1 MPAATPEPVSRKK
14 PARLKAAGGFL
25 MEVYDQ
31 WRDDNAM
38 TLGAAL
44 AFYTIFSM
52 APLLIVVIAIVGF
65 ILGEHTVQTEIVK
78 RVQELIGSQGA
89 DAVRT
94 MIRAAYRPG
103 TGLWA
108 TVIGIFV
115 ILFGSTS
122 ALVMLKQALNIV
134 WGAKPDPNAPYWN
147 LVKERLLS
155 VALILFIGFLL
166 ILSMLLS
173 VALSFVTGFFHHI
186 LPLPSSFI
194 QAADFGISVLLI
206 TLLFALIY
214 KILPDVEIAWTDV
227 WVGSVITA
235 VLFSL
240 GKFLIGMYLGR
251 SSIASAYGAASSL
264 AVVLMWIYYCSQ
276 IFFIGAEI
284 TQVYANRYGSH
295 VKPRWELAGPASG
308 NHQPPCRS
316 EPEE

>member
-1 MPAATPEPVSRKK
+1 MSAASSTPVSQKK
-14 PARLKAAGGFL
+14 PTRLKAAWGFL
-25 MEVYDQ
+25 AEVYDQ

-52 APLLIVVIAIVGF
+52 APLLIVVIAIFGF
-65 ILGEHTVQTEIVK
+65 ILGEHTVQTAIVK
-78 RVQELIGSQGA
+78 RVQETIGSQGA
-89 DAVRT
+89 SAVRT
-94 MIRAAYRPG
+94 MIQAAYRPG
-103 TGLWA
+103 TGFWA

-115 ILFGSTS
+115 IWFGSTS
-122 ALVMLKQALNIV
+122 ALVMLKQALNII

-155 VALILFIGFLL
+155 IALILFIGLLL

-173 VALSFVTGFFHHI
+173 VALSFVTEFFHHI
-186 LPLPSSFI
+186 LPLPASFV

-227 WVGSVITA
+227 WIGSAITA

-251 SSIASAYGAASSL
+251 SSITSAYGAASSL
-264 AVVLMWIYYCSQ
+264 AVILMWIYYSTQ

-295 VKPRWELAGPASG
+295 VRPRWQPMASG
-308 NHQPPCRS
+308 LSHPHPPS
-316 EPEE
+316 GADQEE